1 MTLRGVCFSASAG
14 ALLLVLSIACE
25 NSTDPCVTRTAVR
38 LEVID
43 SVTGA
48 RLPNT
53 SVKMTTA
60 DGFPA
65 LDSIVVSTNTAVYP
79 LTIGTAPGTYT
90 LQIAAT
96 GYASQTRTVTVAAEG
111 LDDTR
116 GCIVANTVS
125 VTARMLRFP

>member
-1 MTLRGVCFSASAG
+1 MNLRGVCFSASAG
-14 ALLLVLSIACE
+14 ALLVMLAIACE
-25 NSTDPCVTRTAVR
+25 NSTDPCITRTAVR

-53 SVKMTTA
+53 SVRMSTP

-65 LDSIVVSTNTAVYP
+65 LDTVVVSTNTTVYP
-79 LTIGTAPGTYT
+79 LAIGTAPGTYT

-111 LDDTR
+111 LDDTA